1 MKPEIRY
8 HCGKR
13 GRRHPSVIAVSVS
26 MIAAVKRLSLP
37 LAIALLGSWGW
48 VGCGDSPETLNTLR
62 VGFVPSEDAQQVMLN
77 ARPLVEI
84 LRRNLGMEI
93 QSFVATDYTGVIEAL
108 RGEKLDIAFL
118 TPASYVLGKVET
130 DIKVVLKS
138 ERKGI
143 PVLYAAIITRT
154 DSGIQTLDDLRGK
167 SFAFGDAL
175 STTGHVFPRKMFKD
189 RGLDP
194 VRDFKQ
200 ILYSGGHDA
209 TVLAVLN
216 GKVDAGATYA
226 NSPDNE
232 DTAWM
237 RYLKDP
243 EEVKKIRAIA
253 FSEPIPADNLVIRAG
268 LDERVATKIVELFI
282 ELSNDPEGKK
292 MLRDLYQIDGFV
304 RASDKDYDSVR
315 EAFAAAG
322 IQLKDALPRKKL

>member
-1 MKPEIRY
+1 
-8 HCGKR
+8 
-13 GRRHPSVIAVSVS
+13 
-26 MIAAVKRLSLP
+26 MIAAVKKLSLP

-48 VGCGDSPETLNTLR
+48 VGCGDSPKTFNTLR
-62 VGFVPSEDAQQVMLN
+62 VGFVPSEDAQQVLQN
-77 ARPLVEI
+77 AQPLVEI
-84 LRRNLGMEI
+84 LRRKLGMEI
-93 QSFVATDYTGVIEAL
+93 QSFVATDYAGVIEAL

-118 TPASYVLGKVET
+118 TPASYVLAKIET
-130 DIKVVLKS
+130 DVKVVLKS

-143 PVLYAAIITRT
+143 PVLYAAIITRA

-175 STTGHVFPRKMFKD
+175 STTGHVFPRKMFRD

-268 LDERVATKIVELFI
+268 LDERVATKIVDLFI
-282 ELSNDPEGKK
+282 ELSSDPKGKK

-322 IQLKDALPRKKL
+322 IQLKDALPRKKS